1 MFAVPP
7 ELDFHDAQGKV
18 ETMLMK
24 DAKTYFDDVARVIAN
39 MPITAIDQIVTM
51 FMDAYEAG
59 QRIYLF
65 GNGGSA
71 ALASHFACDLGKG
84 AANGSGRRFQALA
97 LTDNIPMMTAWAND
111 ANYEDIFAEQ
121 LVNFVRPGDIAFAI
135 SGSGKSANVIKALRV
150 ARDAGAFTVGLTG
163 CRGGHMKDLC
173 DVCLIVPSDNMQI
186 IEDLHLS
193 VTHAVFT
200 AVRAKIC
207 NQSSEA
213 VA

>member
-1 MFAVPP
+1 
-7 ELDFHDAQGKV
+7 
-18 ETMLMK
+18 MLMT
-24 DAKTYFDDVARVIAN
+24 DPSSYFDDVGRVISNLPFAV
-39 MPITAIDQIVTM
+39 IDRIVAA
-51 FMDAYEAG
+51 FMEAYESNR
-59 QRIYLF
+59 RIYLF

-84 AANGSGRRFQALA
+84 AANGSGKRFQALA

-121 LVNFVRPGDIAFAI
+121 LVNFVVNGDLVFAI
-135 SGSGKSANVIKALRV
+135 SGSGRSPNVLKALKV
-150 ARDAGAFTVGLTG
+150 AREAKAFTIGLTG
-163 CRGGHMKDLC
+163 FRGGLMKDLC
-173 DVCLIVPSDNMQI
+173 DICLIVPSENMQI

-200 AVRAKIC
+200 ALRARIC
-207 NQSSEA
+207 QESSEA

>member
-1 MFAVPP
+1 
-7 ELDFHDAQGKV
+7 
-18 ETMLMK
+18 MLINK
-24 DAKTYFDDVARVIAN
+24 PNAYFDDVVQAIAN
-39 MPITAIDQIVTM
+39 LPFTAIDQIVNVLL
-51 FMDAYEAG
+51 DAYESS
-59 QRIYLF
+59 RTIFLF

-84 AANGSGRRFQALA
+84 AANGSGKRFHALA
-97 LTDNIPMMTAWAND
+97 LTDNVPMMTAWAND

-121 LVNFVRPGDIAFAI
+121 LTNFVRPDDIVFAI
-135 SGSGKSANVIKALRV
+135 SGSGNSPNVLKALKV
-150 ARDAGAFTVGLTG
+150 AREADAFTIGLTG
-163 CRGGHMKDLC
+163 SKGGHMKDLC

-200 AVRAKIC
+200 ALRAKIC
-207 NQSSEA
+207 QEDREA

>member
-1 MFAVPP
+1 
-7 ELDFHDAQGKV
+7 
-18 ETMLMK
+18 MLIT
-24 DAKTYFDDVARVIAN
+24 DPSSYFDDVAQAIGN
-39 MPITAIDQIVTM
+39 MPFTVIDQIVEALM
-51 FMDAYEAG
+51 EAYESNR
-59 QRIYLF
+59 RIYLF

-84 AANGSGRRFQALA
+84 AANGSGKRFQALA

-121 LVNFVRPGDIAFAI
+121 LVNFVNRGDIVLAI
-135 SGSGKSANVIKALRV
+135 SGSGRSPNVLKALKV
-150 ARDAGAFTVGLTG
+150 ARDADALTIGLTG
-163 CRGGHMKDLC
+163 FRGGLMKDLC
-173 DVCLIVPSDNMQI
+173 DVCLIIPSDNMQI

-200 AVRAKIC
+200 ALRAKIC
-207 NQSSEA
+207 QANREA

>member
-1 MFAVPP
+1 MDITSPSS
-7 ELDFHDAQGKV
+7 
-18 ETMLMK
+18 
-24 DAKTYFDDVARVIAN
+24 YFDDVGRVISN
-39 MPITAIDQIVTM
+39 MPFTVIDRIVSA
-51 FMDAYEAG
+51 FMEVYESNR
-59 QRIYLF
+59 RIYLF

-84 AANGSGRRFQALA
+84 AANGSGKRFQALA

-121 LVNFVRPGDIAFAI
+121 LVNFVDYGDLAVAI
-135 SGSGKSANVIKALRV
+135 SGSGRSPNVLKALAV
-150 ARDAGAFTVGLTG
+150 AREAKACTIGLTG
-163 CRGGHMKDLC
+163 FQGGLMKDLC
-173 DVCLIVPSDNMQI
+173 DICLIIPSNNMQI

-200 AVRAKIC
+200 ALRARIC
-207 NQSSEA
+207 QENSEA